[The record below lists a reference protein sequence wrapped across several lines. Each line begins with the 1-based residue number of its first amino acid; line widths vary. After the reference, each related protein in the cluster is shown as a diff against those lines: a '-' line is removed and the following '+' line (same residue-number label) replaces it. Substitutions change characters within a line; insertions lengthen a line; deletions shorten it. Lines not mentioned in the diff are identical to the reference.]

1 MLMGC
6 SHCTHFSCSP
16 ACGLIVR
23 KMMSSDGNREI
34 LTIKNFRGRE
44 TCGGDVGYMNVHRWA
59 AVLQKQEKH

>member
-1 MLMGC
+1 
-6 SHCTHFSCSP
+6 
-16 ACGLIVR
+16 
-23 KMMSSDGNREI
+23 MMSSDGNREI